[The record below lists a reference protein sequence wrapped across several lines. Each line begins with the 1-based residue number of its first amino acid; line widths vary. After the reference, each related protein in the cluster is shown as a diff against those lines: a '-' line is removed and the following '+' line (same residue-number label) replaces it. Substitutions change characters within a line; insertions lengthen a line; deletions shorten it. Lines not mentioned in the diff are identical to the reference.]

1 MQEADVVG
9 DLFFPAYEQSPGP
22 VQPRMSAFDFPTPS
36 FSATVLRLRGF
47 VSLTRD
53 VRLVAAL
60 ADLAVNGFTSI
71 AFVEAKV
78 LRLCGRGF
86 RALDRDGV
94 ERGGN
99 QFLVRHIGAVY
110 GNCQRHAAAI
120 DQR

>member
-1 MQEADVVG
+1 MQEAQVVG
-9 DLFFPAYEQSPGP
+9 NLFFPADKQSPGA

-36 FSATVLRLRGF
+36 LSATVLRLRGL
-47 VSLTRD
+47 VGLTRH

-71 AFVEAKV
+71 AFVEAKM
-78 LRLCGRGF
+78 LWFCGRGF

-94 ERGGN
+94 ERGGH

-110 GNCQRHAAAI
+110 GN
-120 DQR
+120 